1 MHLSM
6 SFPRG
11 RRAGI
16 PRFFDYRLGP
26 KGRQFVKISCFV
38 RGTIWPLRAFDW
50 VLVNE
55 KGGFHFLGMTQI
67 ISIIYYESDGIN
79 KITKQKR

>member
-16 PRFFDYRLGP
+16 PRFFDHRLGP
-26 KGRQFVKISCFV
+26 KGWEFVKIACFV
-38 RGTIWPLRAFDW
+38 RGIDW

-67 ISIIYYESDGIN
+67 ISIIYYESDGIR

>member
-16 PRFFDYRLGP
+16 PRFFDHRLGP
-26 KGRQFVKISCFV
+26 KGREFVKISFMFCT
-38 RGTIWPLRAFDW
+38 RDYMTIKSVWLGI
-50 VLVNE
+50 LVNE

-67 ISIIYYESDGIN
+67 ISIICY
-79 KITKQKR
+79 